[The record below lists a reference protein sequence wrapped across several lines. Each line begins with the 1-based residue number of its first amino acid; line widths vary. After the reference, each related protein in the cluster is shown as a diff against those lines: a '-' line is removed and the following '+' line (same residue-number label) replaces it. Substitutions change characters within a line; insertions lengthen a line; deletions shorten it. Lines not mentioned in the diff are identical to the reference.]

1 MVRKS
6 IIGLSLL
13 PILLLASCQK
23 KTLRSDIAEFIASFS
38 LQDSIAEYQEA
49 GYEKITEVVDEEGA
63 SKEVEKVD
71 FNVKDDSAISY
82 NYSYK
87 SYVDDVLDKEN
98 FITIT
103 TEDNKY
109 FYKSESEEKEIT
121 KDEVNS
127 IVITFF
133 YKTDDYDYHGK
144 GCYYGDIVN
153 DGAYAFQDYTTID
166 QVNHLYVLDYE
177 LKDTSVDAVIKQN
190 VVVNQLGMLV
200 SNYLKLTGENVSSV
214 STLNVYKK

>member
-6 IIGLSLL
+6 IIGLTLL

-23 KTLRSDIAEFIASFS
+23 KSLRSDIAEFIASFS

-49 GYEKITEVVDEEGA
+49 GYEKTTEVVEEKGT

-133 YKTDDYDYHGK
+133 Y
-144 GCYYGDIVN
+144 N
-153 DGAYAFQDYTTID
+153 
-166 QVNHLYVLDYE
+166 
-177 LKDTSVDAVIKQN
+177 
-190 VVVNQLGMLV
+190 
-200 SNYLKLTGENVSSV
+200 
-214 STLNVYKK
+214 